1 MSTLEF
7 NNLII
12 QYSNPLLAFAKNL
25 TKDHEDANDLLQETR
40 LKAIRYKDKFKEG
53 TNIKAWLFTIMKNT
67 FINDYRRKKKQN
79 TMFDSTANAYYINS
93 TDSTVVKNGGETSCN
108 METIQNAIDDLPEE
122 LRIPFMNYYK
132 GFKYNEIAEELGLP
146 LGTVKS
152 RIFFARKEL
161 KSKLKVF
168 RA

>member
-1 MSTLEF
+1 MSTVEF

-12 QYSNPLLAFAKNL
+12 KHTNPLLAFARNL
-25 TKDHEDANDLLQETR
+25 TKDYEDANDLLQETH

-67 FINDYRRKKKQN
+67 FINDYRRKRKQN
-79 TMFDSTANAYYINS
+79 TIFDSTSNTYYI
-93 TDSTVVKNGGETSCN
+93 DSNDHVVANGGEAKCN
-108 METIQNAIDDLPEE
+108 MDTIQKAIADLPDDLK
-122 LRIPFMNYYK
+122 IPFMSYFN
-132 GFKYNEIAEELGLP
+132 GFKYNEIAEELQLP

-161 KSKLKVF
+161 KEKLKSF
-168 RA
+168 KH

>member
-7 NNLII
+7 NNLITKHT
-12 QYSNPLLAFAKNL
+12 NPLLAFARNL
-25 TKDHEDANDLLQETR
+25 TKDHEDANDLLQETH

-67 FINDYRRKKKQN
+67 FINDYRRKRKQN
-79 TMFDSTANAYYINS
+79 TLFDSTDNSYYIDSNS
-93 TDSTVVKNGGETSCN
+93 HSTVYNGGETKCN
-108 METIQNAIDDLPEE
+108 MDFIQEAIADLPDE
-122 LRIPFMNYYK
+122 LRIPFMSYFN
-132 GFKYNEIAEELGLP
+132 GFKYNEIAEELELP

-161 KSKLKVF
+161 KSRLKSF
-168 RA
+168 R